1 MNKQLHFYNKPFF
14 MIFDEI
20 PQNMK
25 NIIDNHVKMC
35 YTDYILYPSESGSIS
50 QNAGTDQKGGAI
62 MQTIFTAADIL
73 LPDFQNTD
81 AAKWSVIACDQF
93 TGDPS
98 YWEETARIADG
109 APSTLNLILP
119 EVYLEDADV
128 EMRISAIQ
136 KNMQAYLDRGLLKTY
151 ENAMVY
157 VERVQGNGILRAGVI
172 GKIDLE
178 AYDYHKG
185 STSPVRAT
193 EATVL
198 ERIPP
203 RMRVREGAP
212 LELPHIMILIDDP
225 QDSAIGAC
233 TAAKERMQKLYSTEL
248 MCGGGSIDGYLMAE
262 SEQAAFQN
270 ALTALL
276 DGKELQFAM
285 GDGNHSLATA
295 KACYEAMKEAHPE
308 LDLSNHPARYALVE
322 IVNLHSDALQ
332 FEAIHRIVENT
343 DTAKLMEVLTA
354 ELALSEEVSDQPVTI
369 VQNGERRT
377 LYIHKPTS
385 NLAVGSLQNVLDA
398 YLAEHDGKIDYI
410 HGEETIERLAAK
422 DGSIGFL
429 LPDLHKSLLFPSV
442 QKDGVLPRKTFSMG
456 HAEDKRYYM
465 ECRAI
470 R

>member
-1 MNKQLHFYNKPFF
+1 M
-14 MIFDEI
+14 
-20 PQNMK
+20 
-25 NIIDNHVKMC
+25 
-35 YTDYILYPSESGSIS
+35 
-50 QNAGTDQKGGAI
+50 QK
-62 MQTIFTAADIL
+62 IFTAADIL
-73 LPDFQNTD
+73 LPDFNVTD

-98 YWEETARIADG
+98 YWENAAALVG
-109 APSTLNLILP
+109 AAPSTLSLILP

-128 EMRISAIQ
+128 EERICAIRA
-136 KNMQAYLDRGLLKTY
+136 NMEQYLENGVLRTY
-151 ENAMVY
+151 EDAMIY
-157 VERVQGNGILRAGVI
+157 VERMQGNGVLRAGVI

-178 AYDYHKG
+178 AYDYNKG
-185 STSPVRAT
+185 SVSPVRAT

-203 RMRVREGAP
+203 RMRVREKAE

-225 QDSAIGAC
+225 QDTAIGSC
-233 TAAKERMQKLYSTEL
+233 TAAKSAMQKLYSTEL
-248 MCGGGSIDGYLMAE
+248 MSGGGSVDGYLMGEA
-262 SEQAAFQN
+262 EQAAFQS
-270 ALTALL
+270 ALSALL
-276 DGKELQFAM
+276 EREENRELQFAM

-295 KACYEAMKEAHPE
+295 KACYEALKQANPDV
-308 LDLSNHPARYALVE
+308 DLSDHPARYALVE

-332 FEAIHRIVENT
+332 FEAIHRIIENT
-343 DTAKLMEVLTA
+343 DTAKLMDVLTQ
-354 ELALSEEVSDQPVTI
+354 ELALSETESEQPVTV
-369 VQNGERRT
+369 VQNGTRKT
-377 LYIHKPTS
+377 LYIHKPSS

-398 YLAEHDGKIDYI
+398 FLAENAGKIDYI
-410 HGEETIERLAAK
+410 HGEETVERLAAK

-465 ECRAI
+465 ECRRI

>member
-1 MNKQLHFYNKPFF
+1 M
-14 MIFDEI
+14 ERC
-20 PQNMK
+20 
-25 NIIDNHVKMC
+25 V
-35 YTDYILYPSESGSIS
+35 
-50 QNAGTDQKGGAI
+50 I
-62 MQTIFTAADIL
+62 MQKIFTAADIL
-73 LPDFQNTD
+73 LPDFNVTD

-98 YWEETARIADG
+98 YWENAAALVG
-109 APSTLNLILP
+109 AAPSTLSLILP

-128 EMRISAIQ
+128 EERICAIRA
-136 KNMQAYLDRGLLKTY
+136 NMEQYLENGVLRTY
-151 ENAMVY
+151 EDAMIY
-157 VERVQGNGILRAGVI
+157 VERMQGNGVLRAGVI

-178 AYDYHKG
+178 AYDYNKG
-185 STSPVRAT
+185 SVSPVRAT

-203 RMRVREGAP
+203 RMRVREKAE

-225 QDSAIGAC
+225 QDTAIGSC
-233 TAAKERMQKLYSTEL
+233 TAAKSAMQKLYSTEL
-248 MCGGGSIDGYLMAE
+248 MSGGGSVDGYLMGEA
-262 SEQAAFQN
+262 EQAAFQS
-270 ALTALL
+270 ALSALL
-276 DGKELQFAM
+276 EREENRELQFAM

-295 KACYEAMKEAHPE
+295 KACYEALKQANPDV
-308 LDLSNHPARYALVE
+308 DLSDHPARYALVE

-332 FEAIHRIVENT
+332 FEAIHRIIENT
-343 DTAKLMEVLTA
+343 DTAKLMDVLTQ
-354 ELALSEEVSDQPVTI
+354 ELALSETESEQPVTV
-369 VQNGERRT
+369 VQNGTRKT
-377 LYIHKPTS
+377 LYIHKPSS

-398 YLAEHDGKIDYI
+398 FLAENAGKIDYI
-410 HGEETIERLAAK
+410 HGEETVERLAAK

-465 ECRAI
+465 ECRRI

>member
-1 MNKQLHFYNKPFF
+1 
-14 MIFDEI
+14 
-20 PQNMK
+20 
-25 NIIDNHVKMC
+25 
-35 YTDYILYPSESGSIS
+35 
-50 QNAGTDQKGGAI
+50 

-73 LPDFQNTD
+73 LPDFSNTD

-98 YWEETARIADG
+98 YWEKAAEAVGD
-109 APSTLNLILP
+109 APSTLKLILP
-119 EVYLEDADV
+119 EVYLEEADV
-128 EMRISAIQ
+128 KERIRAIQ
-136 KNMQAYLDRGLLKTY
+136 SNMESCLESGTLKTY

-157 VERVQGNGILRAGVI
+157 VERIQSNGILRAGVI

-178 AYDYHKG
+178 AYDYNKG

-203 RMRVREGAP
+203 RMQVRAQAM

-225 QDSAIGAC
+225 DDTAIGSC
-233 TAAKERMQKLYSTEL
+233 TAAKDGMQKLYSTAL
-248 MCGGGSIDGYLMAE
+248 MSGGGSVDGYLMGE
-262 SEQAAFQN
+262 SEQNAFQ
-270 ALTALL
+270 TALSAL
-276 DGKELQFAM
+276 LEREENRELQFAM

-295 KACYEAMKEAHPE
+295 KACYEALKKEHPD
-308 LDLSNHPARYALVE
+308 LDLSDHPARYALVE

-332 FEAIHRIVENT
+332 FEAIHRIIEHT
-343 DTAKLMEVLTA
+343 DTVKLMDTLTA
-354 ELALSEEVSDQPVTI
+354 ELALSEEVSDQPITI
-369 VQNGERRT
+369 VQNGGRRT
-377 LYIHKPTS
+377 LYIHKPSS

-398 YLAEHDGKIDYI
+398 YLAENEGKIDYI

-465 ECRAI
+465 ECRKI

>member
-1 MNKQLHFYNKPFF
+1 M
-14 MIFDEI
+14 
-20 PQNMK
+20 QN
-25 NIIDNHVKMC
+25 
-35 YTDYILYPSESGSIS
+35 
-50 QNAGTDQKGGAI
+50 
-62 MQTIFTAADIL
+62 IFTAADIL
-73 LPDFQNTD
+73 LPDFTKTD
-81 AAKWSVIACDQF
+81 AGTWSVIACDQF

-98 YWEETARIADG
+98 YWEQTAENVG
-109 APSTLNLILP
+109 TAPSTLRLILP
-119 EVYLEDADV
+119 EIYLEEPDV
-128 EMRISAIQ
+128 ENRIAAIQ
-136 KNMQAYLDRGLLKTY
+136 SGMQEYLASGLLKTY

-157 VERVQGNGILRAGVI
+157 VERIQGNGVLRAGVI

-178 AYDYHKG
+178 AYDYNKG
-185 STSPVRAT
+185 SVSPVRAT

-203 RMRVREGAP
+203 RMRVREGAQ

-225 QDSAIGAC
+225 DDSAIGAC
-233 TAAKERMQKLYSTEL
+233 TAAKEQMQKLYSTEL
-248 MCGGGSIDGYLMAE
+248 MCGGGSIDGYLMDDA
-262 SEQAAFQN
+262 QQTAFQN

-295 KACYEAMKEAHPE
+295 KACYEAMKQADP
-308 LDLSNHPARYALVE
+308 DKDFSDHPARYALVE

-332 FEAIHRIVENT
+332 FEAIHRIVEDT
-343 DTAKLMEVLTA
+343 DTAKLMDVLTC
-354 ELALSEEVSDQPVTI
+354 ELALSETESDQPLTI
-369 VQNGERRT
+369 VQGGARKT
-377 LYIHKPTS
+377 LYIHNPSS
-385 NLAVGSLQNVLDA
+385 NLAVGSLQNALDA
-398 YLAEHDGKIDYI
+398 YLAENAGKIDYI
-410 HGEETIERLAAK
+410 HGEETIDRLAAK

-465 ECRAI
+465 ECRKI